1 MTAEEAL
8 KKYRKVLDDA
18 RDVVSPILTRIENQ
32 ETAVTENMR
41 KDTGSIYKT
50 CGTLKKVPNYSPVEL
65 DKAMKKQEEII
76 KQVEDNPFDFPEA
89 ATMRESM
96 SPGMG
101 TGDKREKRELPQI
114 GKPKWLR
121 ELTNIVKGFGKPIRK
136 RSKGDF
142 DIESLV
148 RNAPEKESTKNKR
161 RGDLVFTI
169 VDTSGS
175 MMEKS
180 STGLSFMEEMAK
192 YVAPIVKDYDGYV
205 YVIDTEI
212 KDIFK
217 NSDVRKAMAN
227 AKRNALTLSGGGG
240 TDFDVAYQD
249 IIRRKREQ
257 KFDCLVIVL
266 TDGGVI
272 IDPAMVQELDSSIFV
287 MPDSEL
293 KFFEGLNPNILPMVA
308 SDKYPAVQIVA
319 VDFKLEKQQG

>member
-8 KKYRKVLDDA
+8 KKYNSVLDKA
-18 RDVVSPILTRIENQ
+18 RDVVSPILTRIENS
-32 ETAVTENMR
+32 ESAVTQSTR
-41 KDTGSIYKT
+41 QDTGSIYKT
-50 CGTLKKVPNYSPVEL
+50 CGTLKKVPNYTPVEIE
-65 DKAMKKQEEII
+65 KAIKKQEDII
-76 KQVEDNPFDFPEA
+76 RQVEEKPFDFPEA
-89 ATMRESM
+89 AKMRKANN
-96 SPGMG
+96 PGTG
-101 TGDKREKRELPQI
+101 TGDKRENRELPQI

-136 RSKGDF
+136 RGKKDY

-148 RNAPEKESTKNKR
+148 RNAPEKQPEKTKR

-175 MMEKS
+175 MMEAS

-249 IIRRKREQ
+249 IIRRKRAE
-257 KFDCLVIVL
+257 KFECLVIVL
-266 TDGGVI
+266 TDGGVF

-293 KFFEGLNPNILPMVA
+293 QLFERMNPNILPMVA

-319 VDFKLEKQQG
+319 VDFKLEKLQG